1 MKKIKKGLLFLISIL
16 FGAGIFV
23 YAQNVIGWS
32 FILKSF
38 EIFLDKEGCFII
50 ILSFFIAF
58 LGGLRWREIVK
69 DEGGSNKNV
78 SLFDYFKF
86 YTAGFSIVYLFPII
100 IFGSEFFRATLLGQK
115 GKMGWDKALA
125 SVIIERI
132 IEWTVNILVI
142 LLGTLYFF
150 YKVAMPENNILV
162 VFIISIILTLAILVF
177 IYFYVFRKKS
187 FIKNMLFRI
196 NKENYKESLAIKTE
210 KIVFEYFN
218 LRNVD
223 LWKGYFLS
231 FLKVFV
237 MLLRVWFIV
246 LILNSAISFMPS
258 LSILSFSFLVTMVPI
273 PTALGVQELIQSFVF
288 DNLNISLGVS
298 SSFSMILRAGDII
311 VSLFGFILFFKVGF
325 DFLKNK
331 ICKNEE

>member
-69 DEGGSNKNV
+69 DEGVSNKNV

-100 IFGSEFFRATLLGQK
+100 IFGSEFFRATLLEQK
-115 GKMGWDKALA
+115 GKIGWDKALA

-162 VFIISIILTLAILVF
+162 VFIVSVVLTLALLVF

-196 NKENYKESLAIKTE
+196 NKENYKESLAVKTE

-218 LRNVD
+218 IRNFC
-223 LWKGYFLS
+223 LWKGYALS
-231 FLKVFV
+231 ILKDLA
-237 MLLRVWFIV
+237 MLLRVWLIV
-246 LILNSAISFMPS
+246 LFLGTSLDFVTSFS
-258 LSILSFSFLVTMVPI
+258 VLGFSFLSTIIPI
-273 PTALGVQELIQSFVF
+273 PATLGIQELIQAFAFES
-288 DNLNISLGVS
+288 LNINLGVS
-298 SSFSMILRAGDII
+298 SAFAMILRAGE
-311 VSLFGFILFFKVGF
+311 VVVALTGFVLFFKAGYSF
-325 DFLKNK
+325 FKSK
-331 ICKNEE
+331 ILSK

>member
-1 MKKIKKGLLFLISIL
+1 MKILHTGLLFLLSIF
-16 FGAGIFV
+16 FGTIIFIYV
-23 YAQNVIGWS
+23 GNTIGWD
-32 FILKSF
+32 FILNSF
-38 EIFLDKEGCFII
+38 SIFLNLEGLIVIF
-50 ILSFFIAF
+50 LSFLIAF
-58 LGGLRWREIVK
+58 IGALRWKGIIK
-69 DEGGSNKNV
+69 KNI
-78 SLFDYFKF
+78 SLFDIFKI
-86 YTAGFSIVYLFPII
+86 YTAGFSIQYFFPMIL
-100 IFGSEFFRATLLGQK
+100 FGSEAFRASFLEHRK
-115 GKMGWDKALA
+115 KVGWDKALS

-132 IEWTVNILVI
+132 IEWTVNTLIIVI
-142 LLGTLYFF
+142 GTLYFF
-150 YKVAMPENNILV
+150 YKIKEPSESLAFIFSISVVLILIILV
-162 VFIISIILTLAILVF
+162 LVY
-177 IYFYVFRKKS
+177 IYVFKKNSFVRKILLK
-187 FIKNMLFRI
+187 I
-196 NKENYKESLAIKTE
+196 NKKDLKESVAIKTE